1 MFWTK
6 CAKSKVISRKSDQ
19 NTGILPWTFSP
30 QYFPAK
36 KLPASK
42 NTLRW
47 CDWKKPRLCVRQVS
61 TTSTPSP
68 SRSLRP
74 KWKSS
79 SPLFLQFS
87 SPFDEDKPLYLPTA
101 LFKSQSLCDQIFDKK
116 HTTNLQSLRET
127 NFLQAALGES
137 KPRRKLSLACDI
149 KSSFCTIKAAHA
161 EIENIALLPI
171 QASGLPLNKSC
182 LKTYTI

>member
-1 MFWTK
+1 M
-6 CAKSKVISRKSDQ
+6 SRKSYQ
-19 NTGILPWTFSP
+19 SRRTQVFYQQHFPHNIFLP
-30 QYFPAK
+30 
-36 KLPASK
+36 K
-42 NTLRW
+42 NSRPPRTR
-47 CDWKKPRLCVRQVS
+47 CVGVTEKKPRLCVRQVS

-116 HTTNLQSLRET
+116 HTTNLQSLHET
-127 NFLQAALGES
+127 NFLQATLGES
-137 KPRRKLSLACDI
+137 KPRQNLSLACDR
-149 KSSFCTIKAAHA
+149 K
-161 EIENIALLPI
+161 
-171 QASGLPLNKSC
+171 
-182 LKTYTI
+182 